1 MITKSQILVFK
12 DSAETLFQKK
22 DYTSATILYFKTL
35 FAIQDFLLLEK
46 TGDSPKDHTLRFRM
60 LEKHFPELFREL
72 DLEFSTYRDTYSK
85 IIDKDTCVRIRR
97 IIENDC
103 KKHHISKAYQ
113 E

>member
-1 MITKSQILVFK
+1 MIGKQQILVFK
-12 DSAETLFQKK
+12 ASADTLYASK

-46 TGDSPKDHTLRFRM
+46 TGESPKDHNVRFRK
-60 LEKHFPELFREL
+60 LEKHFPDLFREI

-85 IIDKDTCVRIRR
+85 IIDKETCDRIKKL
-97 IIENDC
+97 IENDI
-103 KKHHISKAYQ
+103 KKYKIK